1 MKKTEKLYFFTFKRQ
16 KGVSAED
23 RVNRLFPSAYTMKG
37 DVCLCPNL
45 GLSLKDIRLL
55 SKLSSDYEIELWHAA
70 GNISFDEAS
79 SEMVMKN
86 GGMKIEEAMNIK
98 PKDIADYLG
107 GLPARKFHCSI
118 LADKAFKKAVEIYR
132 NTNAKTNF

>member
-1 MKKTEKLYFFTFKRQ
+1 
-16 KGVSAED
+16 
-23 RVNRLFPSAYTMKG
+23 MKG

-79 SEMVMKN
+79 SDETFLVNLDGTKMWLNFVRRLGSRGLITLAQHILPETDKNLITIIKLLMKKRTGSVKDCETHMKN
-86 GGMKIEEAMNIK
+86 QN
-98 PKDIADYLG
+98 
-107 GLPARKFHCSI
+107 
-118 LADKAFKKAVEIYR
+118 
-132 NTNAKTNF
+132 